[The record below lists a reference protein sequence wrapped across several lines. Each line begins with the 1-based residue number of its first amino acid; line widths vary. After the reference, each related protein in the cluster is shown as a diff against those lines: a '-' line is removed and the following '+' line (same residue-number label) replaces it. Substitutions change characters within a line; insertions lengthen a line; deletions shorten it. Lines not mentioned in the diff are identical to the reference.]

1 MTICWNAD
9 NRPVLAVETM
19 PHLKS
24 AAIGFFIKL
33 GSRHESDSLAGASHF
48 IEHMIFKGTETR
60 SAREIAESFERM
72 GGQLNAFTSKEY
84 TCVYARILDEDLYE
98 ALEIIIDMLMNAKIS
113 EKDMQV
119 EKDVVLEEINM
130 YEDTPD
136 ELIHD
141 VFNRKLWQDH
151 AMGTPI
157 LGSTDSVTNFDR
169 EQIYNFYHQKYVPSN
184 MIVAIAGNVDENKV
198 HDYIEEHLVRSRAN
212 SDVIKQP
219 LILTTTYTPFMHS
232 VAKDTEQVQLCVG
245 TSGLSYHDERR
256 FTLNVLNSILGGGM
270 SSRLFQSIREELGL
284 AYSVYSA
291 HANYSD
297 TGSFSISIGTS
308 PNKVNKFFGALQN
321 ELEKFTSSGVTYEE
335 INRTQKL
342 MKSSLYMGMESVIN
356 RMTRLGK
363 SILMYGRAVP
373 VEEIVTEINKVDA
386 AMVQDLAHVLFKQKP
401 LSLAA
406 IGNENILTSI
416 HQSFA
421 KNCRV

>member
-9 NRPVLAVETM
+9 NRPVLAIEKM
-19 PHLKS
+19 SHLKS

-33 GSRHESDSLAGASHF
+33 GSRHEAGNLAGASHF

-60 SAREIAESFERM
+60 SARVIAESFERM

-113 EKDMQV
+113 VKDMQV
-119 EKDVVLEEINM
+119 EKDVVLEEISM

-141 VFNRKLWQDH
+141 VFNQKLWQDH
-151 AMGTPI
+151 AMGAPV
-157 LGSTDSVTNFDR
+157 LGSTDSVANFDR
-169 EQIYNFYHQKYVPSN
+169 EQIYDFYHQKYMPSN
-184 MIVAIAGNVDENKV
+184 MIIAIAGNVDESKV
-198 HDYIEEHLVRSRAN
+198 RDYIEEHLVCNRTY
-212 SDVIKQP
+212 SDTGQQP
-219 LILTTTYTPFMHS
+219 ALFTATYTPFMHS

-245 TSGLSYHDERR
+245 TVGLSYHDERR

-291 HANYSD
+291 HATYSD

-308 PNKVNKFFGALQN
+308 PNKVNKFFDALQK
-321 ELEKFTSSGVTYEE
+321 ELEKFVIDGVT
-335 INRTQKL
+335 
-342 MKSSLYMGMESVIN
+342 
-356 RMTRLGK
+356 
-363 SILMYGRAVP
+363 
-373 VEEIVTEINKVDA
+373 
-386 AMVQDLAHVLFKQKP
+386 
-401 LSLAA
+401 
-406 IGNENILTSI
+406 
-416 HQSFA
+416 
-421 KNCRV
+421 